1 MGRNAKIS
9 IINNTDYDWIL
20 DESKKKLTHGK
31 FNQSP
36 TKKIPK
42 GTIGVLKVGNRTGA
56 KIGPKGSIVYKMQ
69 NEDNTPVKISWN
81 HPFSAATSSYT
92 CVSDPIGVVNS
103 TVDVTGG
110 HDQKVDILVV
120 QKVEAV

>member
-9 IINNTDYDWIL
+9 IMNNTDCDWVL
-20 DESKKKLTHGK
+20 DESKTKLTHGK

-36 TKKIPK
+36 TKKILK
-42 GTIGVLKVGNRTGA
+42 GTIGVFKVGNRTGA
-56 KIGPKGSIVYKMQ
+56 KIGPKGSLVYVMQ
-69 NEDNTPVKISWN
+69 NKDKTPIKISWN
-81 HPFSAATSSYT
+81 HPFSATTSTYQ

-103 TVDVTGG
+103 SVDVTGG

-120 QKVEAV
+120 QKVEAI